1 MAETVYPPATAE
13 IGRRRKEP
21 RAVSRAGTHTREGWR
36 VSAMSARPDRGHA
49 SAPLRCNRRPP
60 QIWRTSGC
68 M

>member
-36 VSAMSARPDRGHA
+36 VRAMSAWPDRGHA
-49 SAPLRCNRRPP
+49 SAP
-60 QIWRTSGC
+60 
-68 M
+68 